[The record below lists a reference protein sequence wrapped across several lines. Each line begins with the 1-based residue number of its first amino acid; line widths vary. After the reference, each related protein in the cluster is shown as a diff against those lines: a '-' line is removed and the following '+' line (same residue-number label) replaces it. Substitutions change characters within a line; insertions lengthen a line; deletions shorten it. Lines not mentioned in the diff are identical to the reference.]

1 MERLPRLGGSNPVA
15 TVIVDEPKLKA
26 LLKSLIEDVHY
37 QAVATHVIANKIKA
51 ETHNPI
57 EDINAGFGRLHE
69 MLDEAIYEGKDD
81 AKE

>member
-1 MERLPRLGGSNPVA
+1 MGALIPWA
-15 TVIVDEPKLKA
+15 TVIVDEHKLKA

-69 MLDEAIYEGKDD
+69 MLDEAIYDGEDD